1 MGDIMIWTKEDIK
14 ILEKEYK
21 KRDGKKNGT
30 ILKDLALKLNR
41 SENSIRN
48 KAYQLG
54 ITKKDKFYSK
64 EEIELLKKY
73 YDKYSMNDFA
83 EILKR
88 NESNI
93 YRKMKELGLK
103 KTHRVHNT
111 INPKKQHIYTN
122 EERKRLSENAKKMI
136 KEKGHPRGFK
146 GHYHTLEEKAK
157 ISVSS
162 KNWWKQVD
170 LSTLEKRNLK
180 QRETRIKNGTLN
192 PMINQSNPYS
202 RTKSG
207 KRKDLNNVF
216 FRSAWEANIARYYN
230 FIGVKWEFEPK
241 TFIFHNIT
249 RGSVSYTPDFYL
261 PEEDKWVEVKGWM
274 DGKSKTK
281 LKRFKQQY
289 PDEYNKLQL
298 ITEKEYNE
306 IKRKV
311 SNYIKSWE

>member
-1 MGDIMIWTKEDIK
+1 MKWTDKEIE
-14 ILEKEYK
+14 ILKEAYK
-21 KRDGKKNGT
+21 KRDGRKNNNL
-30 ILKDLALKLNR
+30 IKELAKELNKT
-41 SENSIRN
+41 EGSIRN
-48 KAYQLG
+48 KAYELK
-54 ITKKDKFYSK
+54 ITKRDKYYTEKD
-64 EEIELLKKY
+64 IELLKRC
-73 YDKYSMNDFA
+73 YDKYSMNDLA
-83 EILKR
+83 EMLGR

-93 YRKMKELGLK
+93 FRKMKELGLK

-122 EERKRLSENAKKMI
+122 EERKRLSENVKKMI
-136 KEKGHPRGFK
+136 KEKGHPKGFK
-146 GHYHTLEEKAK
+146 GHYHTLEEKEK
-157 ISVSS
+157 MSVSS

-170 LSTLEKRNLK
+170 LSTLEKRKLK
-180 QRETRIKNGTLN
+180 QRETKIKNGTLN
-192 PMINQSNPYS
+192 PMKNQSNPYS

-207 KRKDLNNVF
+207 KRKDLNNTY
-216 FRSAWEANIARYYN
+216 FRSSWEANIARYYN
-230 FIGVKWEFEPK
+230 YLGIKWEYEPK
-241 TFIFHNIT
+241 TFIFQNIT

>member
-1 MGDIMIWTKEDIK
+1 MKWTDKEIE
-14 ILEKEYK
+14 ILKEAYK
-21 KRDGKKNGT
+21 KRDGRKNNNL
-30 ILKDLALKLNR
+30 IKELAKELNKT
-41 SENSIRN
+41 EGSIRN
-48 KAYQLG
+48 KAYELK
-54 ITKKDKFYSK
+54 ITKRDKYYTEKD
-64 EEIELLKKY
+64 IELLKRC
-73 YDKYSMNDFA
+73 YDKYSMNDLA
-83 EILKR
+83 EMLGR

-93 YRKMKELGLK
+93 FRKMKELGLK

>member
-1 MGDIMIWTKEDIK
+1 MKWSNEEIK
-14 ILEKEYK
+14 ILKEAYE
-21 KRDGKKNGT
+21 KRDGRKNNNL
-30 ILKDLALKLNR
+30 IKELAKELNKT
-41 SENSIRN
+41 EGSIRN
-48 KAYQLG
+48 KAYSLG
-54 ITKKDKFYSK
+54 ITKRDKYYTEKD
-64 EEIELLKKY
+64 IELLKKC
-73 YDKYSMNDFA
+73 YDKYSMNDLA
-83 EILKR
+83 EMLGR

-93 YRKMKELGLK
+93 FRKMKELGLK

-122 EERKRLSENAKKMI
+122 KERKRLSENVKKMI

-146 GHYHTLEEKAK
+146 GRYHTLEEKEK

-170 LSTLEKRNLK
+170 LSTLKKRKLR
-180 QRETRIKNGTLN
+180 QRETKIKNGTLN

-311 SNYIKSWE
+311 SNYIKNWE

>member
-170 LSTLEKRNLK
+170 LSTLEKRKLK
-180 QRETRIKNGTLN
+180 QRKTKIENGTLN
-192 PMINQSNPYS
+192 PMKNQSNPYS

-207 KRKDLNNVF
+207 KREDLNNTY
-216 FRSAWEANIARYYN
+216 FRSSWEANIARYYN
-230 FIGVKWEFEPK
+230 YLGIKWEYEPK
-241 TFIFHNIT
+241 TFIFQNIT

-261 PEEDKWVEVKGWM
+261 PDEDKWIEVKGWM
-274 DGKSKTK
+274 DSKSKTK
-281 LKRFKQQY
+281 LKRFEKQY
-289 PDEYNKLQL
+289 PEEYKKLQ
-298 ITEKEYNE
+298 IIQQKEYSE

-311 SNYIKSWE
+311 SMFIKNWE